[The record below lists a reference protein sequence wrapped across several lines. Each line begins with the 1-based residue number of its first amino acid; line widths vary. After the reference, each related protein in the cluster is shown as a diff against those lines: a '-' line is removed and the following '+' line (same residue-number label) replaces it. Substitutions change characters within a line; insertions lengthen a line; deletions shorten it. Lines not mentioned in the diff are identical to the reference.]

1 MWEYRWAEV
10 PAGSGPD
17 AELTRLGADG
27 WEAVGMDISGE
38 HLGKTWVR
46 ILLKRP
52 VARPAAVDLTDRAL
66 GRADLTE
73 PAVSTF

>member
-1 MWEYRWAEV
+1 MWEYRWVSV

-27 WEAVGMDISGE
+27 WEAVGMDVDGV

-46 ILLKRP
+46 VLMKRAVTTP
-52 VARPAAVDLTDRAL
+52 PAVI
-66 GRADLTE
+66 DLTE
-73 PAVSTF
+73 HEAATF

>member
-10 PAGSGPD
+10 PAGTGDEP
-17 AELTRLGADG
+17 ELSRLGADR
-27 WEAVGMDISGE
+27 WEAVSMAVTGG

-52 VARPAAVDLTDRAL
+52 VPQRVVDLPEAETHAETQARA
-66 GRADLTE
+66 
-73 PAVSTF
+73 

>member
-10 PAGSGPD
+10 PAGSGED

-46 ILLKRP
+46 VLLKRP
-52 VARPAAVDLTDRAL
+52 VRVL
-66 GRADLTE
+66 DLTE
-73 PAVSTF
+73 ERAATFQG